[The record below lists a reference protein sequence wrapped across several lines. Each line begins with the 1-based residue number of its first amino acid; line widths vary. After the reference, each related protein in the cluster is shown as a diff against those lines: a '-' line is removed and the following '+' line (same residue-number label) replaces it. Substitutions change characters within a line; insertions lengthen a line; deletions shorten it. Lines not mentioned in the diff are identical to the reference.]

1 MIMAE
6 MKGKFITLGC
16 SLLETKPEAKNAA
29 LTSVK
34 QMTGKEWNELDPE
47 GWYDTKVMNAVFQA
61 IEDHS
66 SPLLAWAAIKVIGRR
81 VYPTIQ
87 STVGLPG
94 DLLTPLDFV
103 KFEAKGFLENHR
115 GSDVIPRKIIRAD
128 PNLVIMEAP
137 SPGYKCSFIE
147 GVFEGILHMCD
158 IRNGK
163 VKQSRCI
170 TKGDPTCEY
179 VISW

>member
-1 MIMAE
+1 MADL
-6 MKGKFITLGC
+6 KGKFVTLAC
-16 SLLETKPEAKNAA
+16 SLLETKPEAKTAA
-29 LTSVK
+29 LAAVK

-61 IEDHS
+61 IEDHT

-81 VYPTIQ
+81 VYPTIE
-87 STVGLPG
+87 SSVGLPPN
-94 DLLTPLDFV
+94 LNTPLDFV
-103 KFEAKGFLENHR
+103 KFEAQGFLANHR
-115 GSDVIPRKIIRAD
+115 GSEVVPRKIISAE
-128 PNLVIMEAP
+128 PGLVVMEAP

-147 GVFEGILHMCD
+147 GVFEGILIMCD

-163 VKQSRCI
+163 VKQTRCV